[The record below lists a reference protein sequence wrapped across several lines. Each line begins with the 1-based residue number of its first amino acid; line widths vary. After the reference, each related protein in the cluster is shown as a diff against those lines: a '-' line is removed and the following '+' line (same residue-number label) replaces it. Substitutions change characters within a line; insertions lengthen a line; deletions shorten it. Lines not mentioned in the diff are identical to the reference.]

1 MKMFEKDN
9 YDMEWE
15 LLGIIL
21 AGMLALTFYTFR
33 IPLLFPVPNQSKNN
47 RESRFDVLR
56 GFAMIGIVMIHIHSY
71 FQFFHPGDSFIIHNT
86 LMLSNLARFS
96 VPMFILTSAIF
107 LKIKE
112 SYWVS
117 KFKHLI
123 LPYTIFSILG
133 YWIKYNHYSLN
144 EFLTFYALG
153 KVFTPFYF
161 VPLLLQFYLLF
172 YILNPIM
179 KGENWRNIILIVS
192 FLINMISNLGF
203 FDTYLPSEYHSIS
216 IFNYIFFF
224 VLGIFIGKTKQ
235 SKSEINHNSKFIISV
250 YFVLSLILILIFS
263 HLFGT
268 DLKNHHTIYPVLFLL
283 CIWQYL
289 NDFNG
294 SISKVLSF
302 IGNQSL
308 FIFLLHPFIIHF
320 MHSIDPYSFGGPF
333 FGYILTLLLN
343 VGVPILISLIIQK
356 GKFLYQSHHLTE

>member
-1 MKMFEKDN
+1 
-9 YDMEWE
+9 MEWE

-112 SYWVS
+112 GYWVS

>member
-1 MKMFEKDN
+1 
-9 YDMEWE
+9 MEWE

-112 SYWVS
+112 GYWVS

-192 FLINMISNLGF
+192 FLINVISNLGF

>member
-1 MKMFEKDN
+1 MKMFEKDK
-9 YDMEWE
+9 YTMEWE

-33 IPLLFPVPNQSKNN
+33 IPLLFPVPIQTKNS

-71 FQFFHPGDSFIIHNT
+71 FQFFHPADTFIIHNT

-96 VPMFILTSAIF
+96 VPIFILTSAIF

-112 SYWVS
+112 GYWIS
-117 KFKHLI
+117 KFKHLV

-133 YWIKYNHYSLN
+133 YWIKYNHYTLN
-144 EFLTFYALG
+144 EFLIFYVLG

-179 KGENWRNIILIVS
+179 KAGSGRNIILLVS
-192 FLINMISNLGF
+192 FLINVISNLGF

-224 VLGIFIGKTKQ
+224 VLGINIGKKNQ
-235 SKSEINHNSKFIISV
+235 SSSDINQNSKFILSI

-263 HLFGT
+263 HLFGS

-283 CIWQYL
+283 FIWQFL

-294 SISKVLSF
+294 KVSKVLSY

-320 MHSIDPYSFGGPF
+320 MHSVDPYTFAGPF
-333 FGYILTLLLN
+333 FGYLFTLILN
-343 VGVPILISLIIQK
+343 VGIPILISIIIQK
-356 GKFLYQSHHLTE
+356 GKFLYQSHRLT

>member
-21 AGMLALTFYTFR
+21 AGMLALTFYAFR
-33 IPLLFPVPNQSKNN
+33 IPLLFPVPNQSKNS

-71 FQFFHPGDSFIIHNT
+71 FQFFHPGDTFIIHNA

-112 SYWVS
+112 GYWVS
-117 KFKHLI
+117 KFKNLV
-123 LPYTIFSILG
+123 LPYTVFSIVG

-179 KGENWRNIILIVS
+179 KEENWRNIILLVS
-192 FLINMISNLGF
+192 FLINLISNLGF
-203 FDTYLPSEYHSIS
+203 FDTFLPTEYLSIS

-224 VLGIFIGKTKQ
+224 VLGIHIGKTKQ
-235 SKSEINHNSKFIISV
+235 SNSEINQNSKFIFSI
-250 YFVLSLILILIFS
+250 YFVLSIILILIFS
-263 HLFGT
+263 HLFSA
-268 DLKNHHTIYPVLFLL
+268 DLKNHHTIYPILFLL
-283 CIWQYL
+283 FVWQYL

-294 SISKVLSF
+294 SISKVLSY

-320 MHSIDPYSFGGPF
+320 MHSVDPYTFGGPF
-333 FGYILTLLLN
+333 FGYLLTLISN
-343 VGVPILISLIIQK
+343 VGIPILISIIIQR
-356 GKFLYQSHHLTE
+356 GKFLYQSHRLT